1 MNTRAIERR
10 LKKIEKKIKTQD
22 NAEILELIRQGAF
35 YDELTNEQKDMYWN
49 YLEHIGDHETMEQLI
64 EMVEFTAEDKPI
76 PPDFWHE
83 RIHYKQ
89 PEKKEKKS
97 YKEIVEEVE
106 RIVLGCEDQ
115 EREQMETERN

>member
-35 YDELTNEQKDMYWN
+35 YDELTDDQKDMYWN

-76 PPDFWHE
+76 PPDFWHV
-83 RIHYKQ
+83 RIHHKQ

-97 YKEIVEEVE
+97 HKEIVEEVE

-115 EREQMETERN
+115 EREQMKTERN